1 MKIRHLIIGIVWGIF
16 FSSVLFLYPRII
28 ESILVPHF
36 GISDALEQEQK
47 VPQKILFVGDVML
60 ARAVEK
66 RMYAHSFL
74 YPYEGIRDF
83 LASFSSVIGNFEAS
97 IPKIHVPTQSMQ
109 FAFSVDKSIAKTLM
123 NNGFTH
129 MSLANNHAYDFG
141 LAGYENAKNVLEES
155 GLRVAGSPLKV
166 SLDEVLYVE
175 LDDLR
180 IAVVPIYAVVS
191 PPSHAELRET
201 LEALASTS
209 DMQIAYVHW
218 GDEYILTNN
227 TAQKKLAY
235 FLIDSGADAVIGHH
249 PHVVQNISLYKD
261 APIFYSLGNFIFDQY
276 WEENVKKGL
285 ALGLQKEEGGVSYLL
300 YPTYKADV
308 GPSVMEAK
316 EREDFLAELAE
327 RSDKALRDGI
337 LKGSFV
343 VPLAVPMRPTV
354 E

>member
-1 MKIRHLIIGIVWGIF
+1 MTRHFSIVIVFGIF
-16 FSSVLFLYPRII
+16 CISVLFLYPRFI
-28 ESILVPHF
+28 ESIPISHF
-36 GISDALEQEQK
+36 GVFGALKQEQK

-66 RMYAHSFL
+66 RMYTHSFA
-74 YPYEGIRDF
+74 YPYVGIRDF
-83 LASFSSVIGNFEAS
+83 LEAFSSVIGNFEAS
-97 IPKIHVPTQSMQ
+97 IPKIHVPTPFMQ
-109 FAFSVDKSIAKTLM
+109 FAFSVDKSIAKTLVS
-123 NNGFTH
+123 NGFTH
-129 MSLANNHAYDFG
+129 MTLANNHAHDFG
-141 LAGYENAKNVLEES
+141 LAGHENAKNVLEES
-155 GLRVAGSPLKV
+155 GLKVAGSPSKV
-166 SLDEVLYVE
+166 SFDEVLYAE

-191 PPSHAELRET
+191 PPSYTEVRKT

-218 GDEYILTNN
+218 GDEYVLTNN

-261 APIFYSLGNFIFDQY
+261 VPIFYSLGNFIFDQY

-285 ALGLQKEEGGVSYLL
+285 AVGLQKEKGGVNYSL
-300 YPTYKADV
+300 YPLYKADV
-308 GPSVMEAK
+308 GPSVMGAK
-316 EREDFLAELAE
+316 ERESFLVELAQ
-327 RSDKALRDGI
+327 RSDKALTEGI
-337 LKGSFV
+337 LKGSLV
-343 VPLAVPMRPTV
+343 IPLAIPRRPAG